1 MSDATETPTAQ
12 SLHPGG
18 RYYPGPPHTNP
29 PGYDMPSSSNE
40 PNNPVD
46 GIGISKDSRPTEEGT
61 SDHLGSSSFGYGDT
75 NELYEGLLPSQGLV
89 DRRSVPTCFLGR
101 ELEAHF
107 LH

>member
-1 MSDATETPTAQ
+1 
-12 SLHPGG
+12 
-18 RYYPGPPHTNP
+18 
-29 PGYDMPSSSNE
+29 MPCAYE
-40 PNNPVD
+40 IPANNLTRRAHFPD
-46 GIGISKDSRPTEEGT
+46 GVGISKDSRPIEEGT

-89 DRRSVPTCFLGR
+89 DRRSVPTCFLRR